1 MVAGGRVT
9 EIDPAMTPVAGRVLI
24 LAPHP
29 DDEIVACG
37 ISASRAI
44 AAGARVFVMHLTTG
58 VPPAAALW
66 RWQRPAYRA
75 RVWRRQEEALEASR
89 RLGIEIVGFRDTAA
103 RRLRLDLAAAADDIR
118 AAIARCG
125 AEAVWVPAFE
135 GAHQDHDAANGLA
148 ATLADTVPVWEF
160 AAYNFGGGRVRSN
173 AFAAERGG
181 EVEVAATPAEAE
193 RKRAALACY
202 VSERGNLRHIATNRE
217 ACRPLPAH
225 DYSRSPHPGTL
236 FRERFHWVPVPHPR
250 VDFDDSAEIY
260 RQLAPW
266 ISVRLCGRAAVLG
279 DGPGDE
285 SGKPDRELAGALDQP
300 QRQRGL
306 GR

>member
-1 MVAGGRVT
+1 
-9 EIDPAMTPVAGRVLI
+9 MTPVAGRVLI

-29 DDEIVACG
+29 DDEVVACG
-37 ISASRAI
+37 ISASRAV

-58 VPPAAALW
+58 VPPAATLW
-66 RWQRPAYRA
+66 RWQQSTYSA
-75 RVWRRQEEALEASR
+75 RVWRRHEEALEASR
-89 RLGIEIVGFRDTAA
+89 RLGSEIVGFRDTAA

-173 AFAAERGG
+173 AFAAQRGG
-181 EVEVAATPAEAE
+181 EIEVAATAAEAE

-202 VSERGNLRHIATNRE
+202 VSERGNLRHIATDRE

-225 DYSRSPHPGTL
+225 DYGRPPHSGTL
-236 FRERFHWVPVPHPR
+236 FRERFHWVPMRHPR

-266 ISVRLCGRAAVLG
+266 VSARQSARRSARAAVLG

-285 SGKPDRELAGALDQP
+285 AGKPDRELAGALDQP
-300 QRQRGL
+300 ERQRGL